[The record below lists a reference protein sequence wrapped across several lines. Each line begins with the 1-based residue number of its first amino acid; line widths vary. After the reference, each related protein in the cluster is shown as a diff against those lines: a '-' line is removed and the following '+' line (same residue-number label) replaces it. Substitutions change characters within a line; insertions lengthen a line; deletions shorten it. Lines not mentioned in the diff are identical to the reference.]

1 MNRLFYRPE
10 QQGMT
15 KTDAASATLLGINPD
30 VVIESYHMNITTLQG
45 FNDFKASL
53 MHKDTD
59 TPRVE
64 LVLSCVDNYEARI
77 TINQACPSPSC
88 ACCT

>member
-15 KTDAASATLLGINPD
+15 KTDAASATLAGINPD
-30 VVIESYHMNITTLQG
+30 VELESYHMNITTIQG
-45 FNDFKASL
+45 FDDFKASL
-53 MHKDTD
+53 LQKGTQQ
-59 TPRVE
+59 PRVS

-77 TINQACPSPSC
+77 TINQVRIPD
-88 ACCT
+88 